1 VKTSQENWLVLELLR
16 TVKLE
21 NQIFFALEKNM
32 ISGTVLVSLLFKRK
46 SKNQGGSHTDGSLK
60 LVRTAQH

>member
-1 VKTSQENWLVLELLR
+1 VRTSQENWLVLELLR

-32 ISGTVLVSLLFKRK
+32 IHGTVLVSLLFKRK
-46 SKNQGGSHTDGSLK
+46 SKNQGGSHTWPK
-60 LVRTAQH
+60 KTEN